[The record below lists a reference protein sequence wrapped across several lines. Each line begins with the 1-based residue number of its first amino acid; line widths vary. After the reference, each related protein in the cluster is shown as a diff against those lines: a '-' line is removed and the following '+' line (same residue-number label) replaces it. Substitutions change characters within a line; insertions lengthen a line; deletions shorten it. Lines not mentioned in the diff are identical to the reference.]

1 MQASQRSDCE
11 LSPEKHISEGSK
23 QLLLQQNAPGR
34 GNRVCKGPGVSGLR
48 VFAEQ
53 HGVQCGWSWLSKQET
68 PLVLAQNFMQRVC
81 QTMLTGFPSSAPR
94 PPPVNE
100 RSENL
105 GPEVGQDTSAGT
117 RTWW

>member
-1 MQASQRSDCE
+1 M
-11 LSPEKHISEGSK
+11 
-23 QLLLQQNAPGR
+23 
-34 GNRVCKGPGVSGLR
+34 
-48 VFAEQ
+48 
-53 HGVQCGWSWLSKQET
+53 SKQET

-81 QTMLTGFPSSAPR
+81 QTKLTGFPSPTPR

-117 RTWW
+117 RGGEERQRGGETGDKIRTTE